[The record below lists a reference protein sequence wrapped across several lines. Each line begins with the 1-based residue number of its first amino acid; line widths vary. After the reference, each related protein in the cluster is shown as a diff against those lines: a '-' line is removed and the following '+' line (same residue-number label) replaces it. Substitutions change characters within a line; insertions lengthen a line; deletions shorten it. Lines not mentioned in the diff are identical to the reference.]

1 MLFLFFSPHLVFSQV
16 GLRAHAEERLLKH
29 LFARYNKLSRPVENT
44 TDTVLVHF
52 GLSIAQLIDV
62 VSKSLQPCSIHQLQT
77 SDITFKVQLECCHS
91 TGATELAV
99 LLKYPLTFITS
110 NQENIDLSLKHVKLP
125 AVHLCKHFQL
135 FALYLMYC
143 THCDQINRNHL
154 KAKLGKRDKFNYTD
168 HLSAEIKPQQKR
180 VNYFPRLNLLVK
192 YVTCV

>member
-1 MLFLFFSPHLVFSQV
+1 MLFLFFSPHLVYSQV
-16 GLRAHAEERLLKH
+16 GLRAHAEERLLKD

-62 VSKSLQPCSIHQLQT
+62 VSKSLQPCSIHHLHT
-77 SDITFKVQLECCHS
+77 MDITFKVQQEIS
-91 TGATELAV
+91 TGAIELAV
-99 LLKYPLTFITS
+99 LCTCA
-110 NQENIDLSLKHVKLP
+110 NISSCSLSV
-125 AVHLCKHFQL
+125 LC
-135 FALYLMYC
+135 C
-143 THCDQINRNHL
+143 THCDHINRNHL
-154 KAKLGKRDKFNYTD
+154 KAKLSKRDKFNYTD